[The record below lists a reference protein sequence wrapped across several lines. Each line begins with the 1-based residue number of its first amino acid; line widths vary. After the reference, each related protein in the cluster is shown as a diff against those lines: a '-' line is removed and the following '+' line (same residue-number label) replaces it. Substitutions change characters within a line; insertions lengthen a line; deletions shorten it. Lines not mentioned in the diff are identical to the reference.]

1 MRMKLSRLYLAA
13 FAVLALITSVTI
25 HNLEIDSDY
34 LSELTASVEGNRRV
48 EFSVPERETGKSYL
62 TFFAIGDSGTG
73 KNSQKDVA
81 ASMAKVA
88 QQEPVS
94 FILLLGDNFYSS
106 GVDSVNDEQWRTK
119 FEDVYTG
126 LDVPFYAILGNH
138 DYRKN
143 PQAQVEYTAY
153 SKRWK
158 MPEKYYTFTE
168 RIDSATTAQ
177 FFMINTTPLTGS
189 HYEQNGYE
197 ERMLVWLEQ
206 QLQKSKATW
215 KIVAGHHPVYSNGRH
230 GDTRELIVK
239 VKPLLEKYGVHLY
252 LCGHDHSLQ
261 LIKPVGGVHYIVSGG
276 GGKSTGVK
284 WKENTTFAATHQGFV
299 KIRLSHNDLVTE
311 FYDRNGIISYADYL
325 VRK

>member
-1 MRMKLSRLYLAA
+1 MKLYLTILAI
-13 FAVLALITSVTI
+13 LALTAITAI
-25 HNLEIDSDY
+25 HTLEIDSDY

-48 EFSVPERETGKSYL
+48 EFSIPERETGKKYL
-62 TFFAIGDSGTG
+62 TFLAIGDSGTG
-73 KNSQKDVA
+73 KDPQKDVA

-88 QQEPVS
+88 ELEPIS

-106 GVDSVNDEQWRTK
+106 GVDSVRDEQWRTK

-126 LDVPFYAILGNH
+126 KSLDVPFYAILGNH

-143 PQAQVEYTAY
+143 PQAQVDYTAH
-153 SKRWK
+153 SRRWK

-168 RIDSATTAQ
+168 RIDSTTTAQ
-177 FFMINTTPLTGS
+177 FFMLNTTPLTGA

-197 ERMLVWLEQ
+197 EQMLEWFEQ
-206 QLQKSKATW
+206 QLQKSTATW

-230 GDTRELIVK
+230 GDTHELLTR

-261 LIKPVGGVHYIVSGG
+261 LIKPVKGVHYIVSGG

-284 WKENTTFAATHQGFV
+284 WKENTTFAATQRGFV
-299 KIRLSHNDLVTE
+299 KIRLSQSDIVTE
-311 FYDRNGIISYADYL
+311 FYDSNGIISYANYL
-325 VRK
+325 VRR